1 MPARFVEVANFADA
15 ARKSDAFSYVPW
27 LAPNGTSLLLPQMN
41 LWSFRNHSSNSSSLL
56 RHSFGAATRVDC
68 PAAKLL
74 LLMAAVLLV
83 AHHVLVHVLA
93 RKALARFGHSHC
105 N

>member
-15 ARKSDAFSYVPW
+15 ARKSEAFSYLPW
-27 LAPNGTSLLLPQMN
+27 LTPNGTSLLLSQMN
-41 LWSFRNHSSNSSSLL
+41 LWSLRNRSSSSSNLL
-56 RHSFGAATRVDC
+56 RHSLGAATRADC

-74 LLMAAVLLV
+74 LLLAAVLLV
-83 AHHVLVHVLA
+83 AYHVLVHVLA
-93 RKALARFGHSHC
+93 RKALAQFGHSHC